1 MRNSGDGQMKKFI
14 AIFALCSS
22 FLFLM
27 VSFPSTSSAC
37 SCAEQQSVEEE
48 FKQSKAVFSGEVLEV
63 KENRSTNGSMSNS
76 VLFEVS
82 KTWKGVD
89 ETQIIIT
96 TGVGGGDCGIEFNK
110 GEEYL
115 VYATESTMYGENTL
129 VSTICDRTGELQSL
143 QDDLTFLSE
152 GKVPSQKVDLADE
165 LEGNP
170 NYLYLIVGATII
182 GVVLIVVFIVQKRKK
197 A

>member
-1 MRNSGDGQMKKFI
+1 MKKFI
-14 AIFALCSS
+14 AIFGLCWG

-48 FKQSKAVFSGEVLEV
+48 FKQSKAVFRGKVLEV
-63 KENRSTNGSMSNS
+63 KENRSINGSMSNS

-96 TGVGGGDCGIEFNK
+96 TGVSDGDCGIEFRK

-129 VSTICDRTGELQSL
+129 VSTICDRTGELQTL
-143 QDDLTFLSE
+143 RDDLTILGE
-152 GKVPSQKVDLADE
+152 GKVPSQKVDLTNE

-170 NYLYLIVGATII
+170 IYLYLIVGATII
-182 GVVLIVVFIVQKRKK
+182 GVVLIVVFFVQKRKK